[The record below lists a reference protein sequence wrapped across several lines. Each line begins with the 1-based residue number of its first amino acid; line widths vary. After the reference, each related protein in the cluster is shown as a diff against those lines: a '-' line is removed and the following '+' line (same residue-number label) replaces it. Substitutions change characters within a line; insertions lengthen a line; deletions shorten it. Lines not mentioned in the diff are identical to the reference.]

1 MYSFPLGRVCANIP
15 QDETLRISI
24 DDVCST
30 ATKCAGAL
38 EPHPY
43 GDQHDTSLQAAC
55 NDDNQCDVKEAL
67 RMMVA
72 LLWYKVTDWIVQRL
86 CIKQCQQ
93 GECHLDSNYD
103 AILREI
109 QRLKGFINILP
120 VYDRNMRTDL
130 FQTMA
135 VQQKA
140 YSNVDEA
147 ISILEKMRYTD
158 YLKTSSISCNEL
170 DHPNSCPLTD
180 IYKEFICIKT
190 LRKNRLERR
199 KTHDLRFYKNVNSAK
214 LIELHRDSLNHFE
227 LLENIQSLDQNLR
240 THVKGISAYFH
251 GIANAD
257 VMFIQGELDKF
268 DVAFAALAKRV
279 KTDLSFQATLASLT
293 FSLLEGEKR

>member
-190 LRKNRLERR
+190 LRKKQDRT
-199 KTHDLRFYKNVNSAK
+199 KKNPRSSILQK
-214 LIELHRDSLNHFE
+214 CQFR
-227 LLENIQSLDQNLR
+227 
-240 THVKGISAYFH
+240 
-251 GIANAD
+251 
-257 VMFIQGELDKF
+257 
-268 DVAFAALAKRV
+268 
-279 KTDLSFQATLASLT
+279 
-293 FSLLEGEKR
+293 